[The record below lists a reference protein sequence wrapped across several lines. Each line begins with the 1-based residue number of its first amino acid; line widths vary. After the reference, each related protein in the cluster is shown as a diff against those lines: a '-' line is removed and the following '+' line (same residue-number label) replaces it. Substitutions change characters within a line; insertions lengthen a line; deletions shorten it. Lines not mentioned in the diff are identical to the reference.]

1 MCVRIGPRIEIRLDE
16 EHRAKLA
23 RIVECRGGTV
33 SDFVRKAID
42 EQEQEIALAQWD
54 ALVDNLQRAA
64 TWTPTDDELDEL
76 LNDPQCPEPGDHPA
90 K

>member
-1 MCVRIGPRIEIRLDE
+1 MAVRVGSRIEVRLDD

-23 RIVECRGGTV
+23 KILENRGGTI

-42 EQEQEIALAQWD
+42 ERERAIALTEWD
-54 ALVDNLQRAA
+54 ALVSDLQRAA
-64 TWTPTDDELDEL
+64 TWTPNDGELDEL
-76 LNDPQCPEPGDHPA
+76 LNDPQCPELVEHQA